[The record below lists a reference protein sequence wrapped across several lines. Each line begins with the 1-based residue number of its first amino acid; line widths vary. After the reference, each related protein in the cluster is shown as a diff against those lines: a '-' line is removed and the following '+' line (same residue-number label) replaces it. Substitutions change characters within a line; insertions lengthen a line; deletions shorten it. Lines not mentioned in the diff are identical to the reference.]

1 MKSRK
6 EIKCEFYKMLVEE
19 GCVYIF
25 QTEEEYVNYIKKQL
39 FN

>member
-6 EIKCEFYKMLVEE
+6 GMCCEFYKMLVEE

-25 QTEEEYVNYIKKQL
+25 QTEEEYVNYIKNQL
-39 FN
+39 IK